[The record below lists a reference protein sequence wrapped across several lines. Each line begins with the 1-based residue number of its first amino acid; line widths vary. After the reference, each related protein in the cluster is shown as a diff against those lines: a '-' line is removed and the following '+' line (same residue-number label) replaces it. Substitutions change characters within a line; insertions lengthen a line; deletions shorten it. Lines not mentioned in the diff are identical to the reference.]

1 MTDQP
6 SYRAVLKPRRAR
18 PFFGRHPWV
27 FAGAISHMET
37 ECDESRVAPEEIP
50 PGVTVDLFSAESE
63 FVARGLFN
71 ANSNIR
77 LRLYSW
83 NEGERLGRDFWRIR
97 IADAIESRR
106 RIMAASTD
114 TNACRLIFSEAD
126 GLSGLTVDRYDDW
139 LLIQFTSLALYQ
151 QSNVIISLLRELL
164 NPRGI
169 VLRTEKRILELEGL
183 DIEDGLLSGEEP
195 PQPLFI
201 QENKIRYGLNV
212 MTGQKTGFFLDQR
225 ENRQAVARY
234 TSNHRVLDL
243 FCYTGGFSLT
253 AMKLG
258 RAKSSL
264 GIDSSESAITAA
276 RANADL
282 NDLGGRCD
290 FRRSDV
296 NAALDGFAAEGR
308 VFDTIVVDPPK
319 MARRRSGL
327 DKAMR
332 GYFNLNRKTVGRLT
346 PGGILV
352 SCSCSGLVGRD
363 DFEEMLLAV
372 AQNTGRDLQI
382 LEARGAAPDHPVS
395 VTCQE
400 SNYLKCYICRV
411 S

>member
-6 SYRAVLKPRRAR
+6 FYKAIVKPRRAM

-27 FAGAISHMET
+27 FAGAISHL
-37 ECDESRVAPEEIP
+37 ECDGSHIAPEEISA
-50 PGVTVDLFSAESE
+50 GATVDLFSAKSE

-83 NEGERLGRDFWRIR
+83 NEGEELGRDFWRSSIVVAIDSRKR
-97 IADAIESRR
+97 II
-106 RIMAASTD
+106 AASTD
-114 TNACRLIFSEAD
+114 TNAYRLIFSEAD

-139 LLIQFTSLALYQ
+139 LLVQFTSLALYQ
-151 QSNVIISLLRELL
+151 QSNVIIGLLSELL

-195 PQPLFI
+195 PRPLFI
-201 QENKIRYGLNV
+201 YENEVRFGLDV
-212 MTGQKTGFFLDQR
+212 LTGQKTGFFLDQR

-234 TSNHRVLDL
+234 TSGHRVLDL

-253 AMKLG
+253 AMKQG
-258 RAKSSL
+258 GAKSSL
-264 GIDSSESAITAA
+264 GVDSSESAITAA

-290 FRRSDV
+290 FLKSDV
-296 NAALDGFAAEGR
+296 NAALDGFATEGR
-308 VFDTIVVDPPK
+308 MFDTIVVDPPK

-332 GYFNLNRKTVGRLT
+332 GYFNLNRKAVEQLT

-372 AQNTGRDLQI
+372 AQNTERNLQI
-382 LEARGAAPDHPVS
+382 LEVRSAAPDHPVS